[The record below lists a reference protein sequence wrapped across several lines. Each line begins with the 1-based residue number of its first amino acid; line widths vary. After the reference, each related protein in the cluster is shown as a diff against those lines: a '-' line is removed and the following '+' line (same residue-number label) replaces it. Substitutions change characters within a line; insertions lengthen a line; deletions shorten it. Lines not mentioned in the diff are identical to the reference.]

1 MNEMTADVLR
11 IMEDLQRMQT
21 GKEKNGIAEGAKDRY
36 GYAFEPYDAF
46 STKPL
51 EFAETAMRLDIEA
64 REMFGVLR
72 TMNRFS
78 PLYYQLSGQF
88 EKLVKQLGSCCI
100 TKAVLEQQEND
111 AFELL
116 QDLTIDS
123 LREMTAFNFRK
134 CFAAFT
140 DSRSRGKVN
149 TAAFAFSIRW
159 AALDRR
165 LMATD
170 EKIRNK
176 KSEIRNAA
184 PKAPGT
190 QYPVLSTQLET
201 VSDDGTGPS
210 AGTVPSDTVRCLQ
223 TTVPADSPVSA
234 FAEKG
239 RALPVDRQIRN
250 KKSEIRN
257 TALSAPGTQYA
268 VPGTQL
274 GTMSDDGAGCP
285 KTPDGVGG
293 NRYHCHTIETGDFS
307 DDQEKQFVREILL
320 GEALDRGDRDAY
332 ETVRQTPDAGLEAL
346 WQEFLR
352 RHTRNGFPFL
362 ERIGLFGAEP
372 EDPPPEEE
380 EWKEEAFL
388 PEFAVT

>member
-11 IMEDLQRMQT
+11 IMEDLQRMQY
-21 GKEKNGIAEGAKDRY
+21 KKQQNGVGEAAEDAY
-36 GYAFEPYDAF
+36 GFPFEPYDAF

-100 TKAVLEQQEND
+100 TKAVLEQQENEP
-111 AFELL
+111 FELL

-140 DSRSRGKVN
+140 DSRSRGKMN

-159 AALDRR
+159 AALDKR
-165 LMATD
+165 LIATA

-176 KSEIRNAA
+176 KSEIGNRCQVSGSRVQQEEEQGARG
-184 PKAPGT
+184 KGQEST
-190 QYPVLSTQLET
+190 QYPVLSTQQ
-201 VSDDGTGPS
+201 SPDGNH
-210 AGTVPSDTVRCLQ
+210 DVREL
-223 TTVPADSPVSA
+223 PVSA

-257 TALSAPGTQYA
+257 TALSALGNHYA
-268 VPGTQL
+268 VPGTQQSL
-274 GTMSDDGAGCP
+274 DVGNGAGCP
-285 KTPDGVGG
+285 ETPDGVGG
-293 NRYHCHTIETGDFS
+293 NRHHGHTTEDE
-307 DDQEKQFVREILL
+307 EKQFVREILL
-320 GEALDRGDRDAY
+320 GEALDRGDWEAY

-346 WQEFLR
+346 WQDFLR
-352 RHTRNGFPFL
+352 RELKNGFAFF
-362 ERIGLFGAEP
+362 EKAGLLGDEP
-372 EDPPPEEE
+372 EDPPPETEDWSE
-380 EWKEEAFL
+380 LFE
-388 PEFAVT
+388 PAVIN

>member
-11 IMEDLQRMQT
+11 IMEDLQRMQY
-21 GKEKNGIAEGAKDRY
+21 KKQQNGVGEAAEDAY
-36 GYAFEPYDAF
+36 GFPFEPYDAF

-111 AFELL
+111 TFELL
-116 QDLTIDS
+116 QDLSIDS

-140 DSRSRGKVN
+140 DSRSRGKIN

-159 AALDRR
+159 AALDKR
-165 LMATD
+165 LIATS
-170 EKIRNK
+170 EKIRNQ

-184 PKAPGT
+184 LKAPGD

-201 VSDDGTGPS
+201 VSDDG
-210 AGTVPSDTVRCLQ
+210 AGCSEAQNCAGENRHHCH
-223 TTVPADSPVSA
+223 ADDNTRDLPVSA
-234 FAEKG
+234 FAEKS
-239 RALPVDRQIRN
+239 RAFPVDRQIRN

-257 TALSAPGTQYA
+257 TALSMLGNHYA
-268 VPGTQL
+268 VPGTQQSL
-274 GTMSDDGAGCP
+274 DVGNGAGCP
-285 KTPDGVGG
+285 ETPDGVGG
-293 NRYHCHTIETGDFS
+293 NRYHGHTTEDK
-307 DDQEKQFVREILL
+307 EKQFMRQILM
-320 GEALDRGDRDAY
+320 GEALNRGDREAY
-332 ETVRQTPDAGLEAL
+332 ETVRQTPDAELEAL

-352 RHTRNGFPFL
+352 RDMRNGFPFL
-362 ERIGLFGAEP
+362 EKLSLFGAEP
-372 EDPPPEEE
+372 EDPPPEMED
-380 EWKEEAFL
+380 WKEEALL